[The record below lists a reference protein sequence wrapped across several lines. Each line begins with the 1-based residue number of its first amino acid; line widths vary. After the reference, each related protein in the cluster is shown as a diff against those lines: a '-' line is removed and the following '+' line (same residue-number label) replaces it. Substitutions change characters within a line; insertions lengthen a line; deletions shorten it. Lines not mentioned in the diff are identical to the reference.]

1 MTLLVICEILAGGTG
16 TRMGGA
22 IPKQFIKIGGLPIIV
37 RTVNAFIK
45 SGKIDCYVICTPAD
59 YTDRTEKTLKEY
71 GCFSDNMHIVP
82 GGECRNG
89 SVYNGC
95 KYIKSSLSISNDDM
109 IVTHDAVRPFINDR
123 IINGNIKL
131 ARLHGAATTAIA
143 CIDTVLSSKDG
154 AFACEV
160 PDRSELFRVQTPQ
173 TFRFSLLWD
182 ILSSAGEEELLNY
195 SDTAGLVLSRGI
207 KPALVIGED
216 ENIKITT
223 PFDIKVAQKICLTS
237 IIFNQP

>member
-1 MTLLVICEILAGGTG
+1 MVICEILAGGTG

-59 YTDRTEKTLKEY
+59 YMGKTKETLKEY
-71 GCFSDNMHIVP
+71 GCFSNDMHIVP
-82 GGECRNG
+82 GGVCRNG

-95 KYIKSSLSISNDDM
+95 QYIKSSFNISNGDM
-109 IVTHDAVRPFINDR
+109 IVTHDAVRPFINGR
-123 IINGNIKL
+123 IINENIEL
-131 ARLHGAATTAIA
+131 ARRHGAATTVIA
-143 CIDTVLSSKDG
+143 CVDTVLSSKDG
-154 AFACEV
+154 VFAYDV
-160 PDRSELFRVQTPQ
+160 PDRNSLFRVQTPQ

-207 KPALVIGED
+207 KPALVKGED
-216 ENIKITT
+216 GNIKITT
-223 PFDIKVAQKICLTS
+223 PFDIKVAQKICGEA
-237 IIFNQP
+237 